1 MGDRGDLVCA
11 WHHDQLRR
19 PLESGEGLALIRK
32 VEDMEL
38 LFFSIQKH
46 TVFPMD
52 NDNEWMILD
61 FRFGN
66 ALVQND

>member
-38 LFFSIQKH
+38 LFFLYKS
-46 TVFPMD
+46 TPFSPWTMTM
-52 NDNEWMILD
+52 N
-61 FRFGN
+61 G
-66 ALVQND
+66 